1 MVDMLTDER
10 DIALFF
16 LGWRSFVDDADTV
29 LAEHGLGRMH
39 HRVLYVVA
47 RSPGISVGELA
58 GALGISRQAL
68 HRPLSDLR
76 RRDLITGDVSARSGR
91 ERALSATTAGQALE
105 RAATGPQLAHL
116 SAVFDAA
123 GPAAVE
129 GWRRVMRGLAHDAV
143 THASP
148 ATRHLVDEGRADHA

>member
-1 MVDMLTDER
+1 MSTDER
-10 DIALFF
+10 DVALFF

-39 HRVLYVVA
+39 HRVFYVVA

-76 RRDLITGDVSARSGR
+76 RRDLVTGDISARSGR
-91 ERALSATTAGQALE
+91 ERSLSATAEGQALE

-129 GWRRVMRGLAHDAV
+129 GWRRIMRDLAHDAV
-143 THASP
+143 TQAP
-148 ATRHLVDEGRADHA
+148 AATRHLVDGGRAGHA

>member
-1 MVDMLTDER
+1 MFADER
-10 DIALFF
+10 DVALFF

-58 GALGISRQAL
+58 SALSISRQAL

-76 RRDLITGDVSARSGR
+76 RRDLVAGDVPARSGR
-91 ERALSATTAGQALE
+91 ERSLSATPEGQALE

-129 GWRRVMRGLAHDAV
+129 GWRRIMRGLAHDAV
-143 THASP
+143 AQASP
-148 ATRHLVDEGRADHA
+148 VTRHLVNEGRPDDA

>member
-1 MVDMLTDER
+1 MSTDER
-10 DIALFF
+10 DVALFF

-68 HRPLSDLR
+68 HRREAVYERLR
-76 RRDLITGDVSARSGR
+76 R
-91 ERALSATTAGQALE
+91 ATD
-105 RAATGPQLAHL
+105 RAAARRRATG
-116 SAVFDAA
+116 
-123 GPAAVE
+123 GP
-129 GWRRVMRGLAHDAV
+129 
-143 THASP
+143 
-148 ATRHLVDEGRADHA
+148 